1 MAYFNEMDFSPIFNH
16 GSRIFQ
22 YLINDHPPPKSD
34 LITHLE
40 PEHLSGMDQ
49 FSIFHP
55 APLIIDPQKGLK
67 KISVAELFTELILD
81 KEKQCLYCEHGP
93 PLSPEYL

>member
-1 MAYFNEMDFSPIFNH
+1 MKLHCKDTLVFEYT
-16 GSRIFQ
+16 RVQ
-22 YLINDHPPPKSD
+22 KV
-34 LITHLE
+34 
-40 PEHLSGMDQ
+40 DQ

>member
-1 MAYFNEMDFSPIFNH
+1 M
-16 GSRIFQ
+16 G
-22 YLINDHPPPKSD
+22 
-34 LITHLE
+34 
-40 PEHLSGMDQ
+40 Q

>member
-1 MAYFNEMDFSPIFNH
+1 MQWIFH
-16 GSRIFQ
+16 R
-22 YLINDHPPPKSD
+22 YLIMDQESSNIRSM
-34 LITHLE
+34 ITH
-40 PEHLSGMDQ
+40 HLNLIWSPTWNQNIYLSIWMDQ